1 MAGAGDLTGNVV
13 LVTTASGGG
22 VGNYRSDGPVFS
34 PDGKKIVF
42 QSDARNLVAGDTN
55 TATDVFIKDLTTG
68 AITRLSVGPDGVEG
82 DGSSTMPVVSPDG
95 TKVAFLST
103 ASNLVLNDG
112 AANRDLFV
120 ADLATGVVTRI
131 NMAVQVYLPDDR
143 IAFSPDGGKLLF
155 STSDALSAA
164 DTNGTYDF
172 YAIDLTTGVQTRL
185 STDADGHQINQDV
198 LGATISAD
206 GTKILFQTTAALSD
220 DDQNRASDVY
230 VKDLATGAV
239 TLVARAS
246 GGAAGDRGSTNGTF
260 SPDGTKVAFWSSS
273 TNLVPGDTNAS
284 TDLFVKDLVTGAVT
298 LVTSTASG
306 VQGNL
311 FSNQDLTT
319 AFSPDGNFLLFT
331 SLASNLVPGDTNN
344 NYDVFVK
351 DLRTGAITR
360 VSTAADGT
368 QANYGAME
376 AVWSPDGRSI
386 AFYSGA
392 SNLVNGV
399 APDAGQIFVKD
410 VSGLYPAPVNHAPVA
425 NADAYSVIAGT
436 PFALS
441 GVGVLANDVDPDGDP
456 LSALLVAGPSHGT
469 LSLDATGAF
478 TYTAQAGV
486 HGADTFTY
494 KANDGTADSP
504 TATVTL
510 VVDRPPTSS
519 DDTYSMKQDKVL
531 TITGVAGVLANDA
544 DPDGDPLTANLIAG
558 PQHGTLSLATDGG
571 FTYTPAAGFRG
582 SDSFTY
588 RAADGTTTGN
598 VATVNLKVYSDAGK
612 IVRLS
617 TTSSGG
623 QIRGAEAYAIFS
635 SDGKSAIFGSLS
647 AIVGD
652 VAPNGNDYYLI
663 AQKSIADGHVDVL
676 ARMNNLDSGTSGRP
690 NSLSISNDGKLIA
703 FSTDSGIFVEN
714 LTTLATK
721 KIVDNSQIQLIRA
734 MSLSPDG
741 RKLAYNGHAQ
751 ENAGSIE
758 LYITDVASGKT
769 EILSRNMKG
778 QAQESSL
785 SSTPDAR
792 PVFSQDGNLI
802 AFYSDDPNM
811 VADDTNRGLDFF
823 VKNLTTGTVTRVS
836 TDSNGIQQQPG
847 YYESRIAN
855 GSTNFFANTTRNY
868 AFSHDGRYIAFF
880 SSSPSLNPTGD
891 DSHLELYMKNL
902 QTGELKLLST
912 SGDGTVANEDSYQVA
927 FSPNDDYVAFS
938 SRASNLVPE
947 GHPDPITPVDD
958 AYIYIKNIATGAIN
972 HLISNIDGGVGN
984 SGVWF
989 QDPFYFSP
997 DGSQIIFRS
1006 SASNLVSGD
1015 TNNASDIFIK
1025 AVHYP
1030 PSATKDAYAPP
1041 LGKPF
1046 IVSAAYGVLK
1056 NDQSPSG
1063 DPLSA
1068 VLVAGPAQGDLD
1080 FHSDGSFTY
1089 TPPPPADGK
1098 YFTGEVDFTYKVNDG
1113 TADSNIVTVKLLNY
1127 PAGGFNGT
1135 IYGGFRSG
1143 PRSVYVGDPHLVT
1156 FDGHPYDFQ
1165 TVGEFTAVKGA
1176 DFEIQVRQS
1185 PVGTSASVISAVAMS
1200 LDGISVSLYVGS
1212 AHPLLIGG
1220 VATDLADG
1228 DTVQVGTGNISRTGD
1243 TYTVVNG
1250 RGDGFYAALHSNF
1263 IDLNPM
1269 IGTADGSVSGLLGN
1283 ADGIASNDFRLRD
1296 GTQLDANASI
1306 ATLYTTFAD
1315 SWRIT
1320 DATSLFSYAPGET
1333 TATFTDRSFPS
1344 STVTLADL
1352 DPAVRAAA
1360 EQTARDAGLTPGT
1373 LDFNN
1378 AVLDVA
1384 LTGNAEFATAAAAMP
1399 PLLPGAPTV
1408 ALVADTGVSSG
1419 DGVTANAAL
1428 TITPRST
1435 ADRLNITVDGVAV
1448 AAYDPALLSQG
1459 LHTVSVTETNVL
1471 GYTSDAAV
1479 LQFTL
1484 DSVAP
1489 NLAVTGGAGRST
1501 TSDIVVSGTVGA
1513 ADAGRQIAIYDDQ
1526 QVLLGTT
1533 LAGSDG
1539 QWTLPLS
1546 LSQMGDHALVATAMD
1561 IAGNVAN
1568 TSFAI
1573 SRANDP
1579 GSGLGDVHMVTF
1591 QGRAYDFQAVGRFT
1605 LVQSVAAASA
1615 FDIEIETSA
1624 FGAMASVTTGIA
1636 AQVGANA
1643 VRFDLDGSVWIN
1655 GAISHGVTSPGQTLA
1670 LDGGTLTRTGQ
1681 TTYRLDWSGGES
1693 LAVSNQ
1699 GAYFDEIVSLG
1710 PKDGPNTVKGLLGSN
1725 TSRATDI
1732 ALADG
1737 TVLEAPSEADLL
1749 GRYAQSWSLPQS
1761 GALLDD
1767 TVRLPLAMSNHG
1779 DPSAPFNGQRSIDLA
1794 NFDAAQTNLA
1804 FEPDGGG
1811 AFGTLTMTSA
1821 RQQIALVLMGQY
1833 AASDFHAASD
1843 GHGGTIIDYQARQ
1856 PSLLG

>member
-13 LVTTASGGG
+13 LVTTANGGG
-22 VGNYRSDGPVFS
+22 VGNSRSDGPVFS
-34 PDGKKIVF
+34 PDGKKVLF
-42 QSDARNLVAGDTN
+42 QSDARNLVPGDTN
-55 TATDVFIKDLTTG
+55 AGTDVFIKDLATG
-68 AITRLSVGPDGVEG
+68 LITRLSVGPGGVGG
-82 DGSSTMPVVSPDG
+82 DGSSTGPVFSPDG

-103 ASNLVLNDG
+103 ASNLVLDDG
-112 AANRDLFV
+112 AANRDLFI

-131 NMAVQVYLPDDR
+131 ALAVQVYLPADR
-143 IAFSPDGGKLLF
+143 LSFTPDGGKLLF
-155 STSDALSAA
+155 LTGDALSAA
-164 DTNGTYDF
+164 DTNGTD
-172 YAIDLTTGVQTRL
+172 DLYVVDLATGVQTRL
-185 STDADGHQINQDV
+185 STDANGNQINENV
-198 LGATISAD
+198 LGGAISPD
-206 GTKILFQTTAALSD
+206 GTKILFQTTAALSG
-220 DDQNRASDVY
+220 DDQNHSADVY

-239 TLVARAS
+239 TLVARAA
-246 GGAAGDRGSTNGTF
+246 GGAVGDRGSKSGTF

-273 TNLVPGDTNAS
+273 TNLVPNDNNAS

-306 VQGNL
+306 VQANL
-311 FSNQDLTT
+311 FSDQDLTT

-331 SLASNLVPGDTNN
+331 SLASNLVPGDTNTN
-344 NYDVFVK
+344 FDVFVK

-368 QANYGAME
+368 QANYGALE
-376 AVWSPDGRSI
+376 GVWSPDGRSI

-399 APDAGQIFVKD
+399 TPDAGQLFVKD
-410 VSGLYPAPVNHAPVA
+410 VSSLYPAVVNHAPVA
-425 NADAYSVIAGT
+425 NADTYSVIAGA
-436 PFALS
+436 PFTL
-441 GVGVLANDVDPDGDP
+441 GGLGVLANDIDPDGDP
-456 LSALLVAGPSHGT
+456 LSAILVAGPSHGT
-469 LSLDATGAF
+469 LSLDPTGAV
-478 TYTAQAGV
+478 TYTPQAEF

-494 KANDGTADSP
+494 KANDGKADSA
-504 TATVTL
+504 TTTVTL
-510 VVDRPPTSS
+510 VVDRPPTSR
-519 DDTYSMKQDKVL
+519 DDTYSMKQDNVL
-531 TITGVAGVLANDA
+531 TITGAAGVLANDD
-544 DPDGDPLTANLIAG
+544 DPDGDPLAASLIAG
-558 PQHGTLSLATDGG
+558 PQHGTLSLATDGA
-571 FTYTPAAGFRG
+571 FTYTPAADFRG

-588 RAADGTTTGN
+588 RASDGIANGN
-598 VATVNLKVYSDAGK
+598 VSTVALKVYSDAGK

-617 TTSSGG
+617 TTASGG

-676 ARMNNLDSGTSGRP
+676 ARMNNLDSGASGRP
-690 NSLSISNDGKLIA
+690 SSLSISNDGKLIA

-721 KIVDNSQIQLIRA
+721 KVVDNSQIQLIRA

-741 RKLAYNGHAQ
+741 RKLAYNGYAQ
-751 ENAGSIE
+751 ENSGSIE

-778 QAQESSL
+778 QAQDSSL
-785 SSTPDAR
+785 TSTPDAR

-811 VADDTNRGLDFF
+811 VADDTNRGLDLF

-891 DSHLELYMKNL
+891 DRHLELYLKDL

-938 SRASNLVPE
+938 SRASNLVPG
-947 GHPDPITPVDD
+947 GHPDPIAPVDD

-972 HLISNIDGGVGN
+972 HLITNIDGGVGN

-1030 PSATKDAYAPP
+1030 PSATSDAYAPP

-1046 IVSAAYGVLK
+1046 VVSAAYGLLK
-1056 NDQSPSG
+1056 NDQSPTG
-1063 DPLSA
+1063 NPLSA
-1068 VLVAGPAQGDLD
+1068 VLVSGPTQGNLDL
-1080 FHSDGSFTY
+1080 HSDGSFTY

-1098 YFTGEVDFTYKVNDG
+1098 YFTGEVDFTYKSNDG
-1113 TADSNIVTVKLLNY
+1113 ISDSNIVTVKLQNY
-1127 PAGGFNGT
+1127 PSDFFNGGA
-1135 IYGGFRSG
+1135 YGGASAL
-1143 PRSVYVGDPHLVT
+1143 YVGDPHLVT

-1165 TVGEFTAVKGA
+1165 AAGEFTAVKGA
-1176 DFEIQVRQS
+1176 DFEIQVRQTPLGS
-1185 PVGTSASVISAVAMS
+1185 SASVIGAVAMS
-1200 LDGISVSLYVGS
+1200 VDGISVSLYVGS
-1212 AHPLLIGG
+1212 AHPLLLGG

-1228 DTVQVGTGNISRTGD
+1228 GTVQVGTGNVSRNGH

-1250 RGDGFYAALHSNF
+1250 RGDGFYAVLYSNF
-1263 IDLNPM
+1263 IDLKPM
-1269 IGTADGSVSGLLGN
+1269 ISKVDGGLSGLLGN
-1283 ADGIASNDFRLRD
+1283 ADGLASNDFRLRD
-1296 GTQLDANASI
+1296 GTQLGETLSTG
-1306 ATLYTTFAD
+1306 TLYSTFAD

-1320 DATSLFSYAPGET
+1320 DATSLFSYAPGES
-1333 TATFTDRSFPS
+1333 TATFTDRSFPHA
-1344 STVTLADL
+1344 TVALADL
-1352 DPAVRAAA
+1352 DPTVRAAA

-1373 LDFNN
+1373 LVFNN
-1378 AVLDVA
+1378 AVLDIA
-1384 LTGNAEFATAAAAMP
+1384 LTGRAEFATAGAAMP
-1399 PLLPGAPTV
+1399 PVLPGTPTV
-1408 ALVADTGVSSG
+1408 ALLADTGVSAG
-1419 DGVTANAAL
+1419 DGVTSNAAL
-1428 TITPRST
+1428 ILTPRST
-1435 ADRLNITVDGVAV
+1435 ADRLNITVDGLAV
-1448 AAYDPALLSQG
+1448 ASYDPALLSQG
-1459 LHTVSVTETNVL
+1459 RHTVSVTETNVL
-1471 GYTSDAAV
+1471 GYTSQAAV
-1479 LQFTL
+1479 LQFTR
-1484 DSVAP
+1484 DTMAP
-1489 NLAVTGGAGRST
+1489 DLAVTGGAGRST
-1501 TSDIVVSGTVGA
+1501 TSDVVVSGTVGT
-1513 ADAGRQIAIYDDQ
+1513 ADAGQKIEIYDDQ
-1526 QVLLGTT
+1526 QTLLGTT
-1533 LAGSDG
+1533 LAGTDG
-1539 QWTLPLS
+1539 HWSLHLS
-1546 LSQMGDHALVATAMD
+1546 LPQMGDHPLVATAMD

-1568 TSFAI
+1568 TSFTVT
-1573 SRANDP
+1573 RANDS

-1605 LVQSVAAASA
+1605 LVQSVAAASP
-1615 FDIEIETSA
+1615 FDIEIETSP

-1643 VRFDLDGSVWIN
+1643 IRFDLDGSVWIN
-1655 GAISHGVTSPGQTLA
+1655 GAISHGVSSPGQTLA
-1670 LDGGTLTRTGQ
+1670 LDGGALTRTGQ
-1681 TTYRLDWSGGES
+1681 ASYRVDWSGGES
-1693 LAVSNQ
+1693 LSVSNQ
-1699 GAYFDEIVSLG
+1699 GSYFDEIVSLG
-1710 PKDGPNTVKGLLGSN
+1710 PTDGPNSVKGLLGRN

-1737 TVLEAPSEADLL
+1737 TVLENPSEADLL
-1749 GRYAQSWSLPQS
+1749 GLYAQSWSLPQS
-1761 GALLDD
+1761 GSLLDD
-1767 TVRLPLAMSNHG
+1767 TVRLPLAMSNNG
-1779 DPSAPFNGQRSIDLA
+1779 DPSAPFNGHHSIGLA
-1794 NFDAAQTNLA
+1794 NFDAAQTTLA
-1804 FEPDGGG
+1804 FEPGKGGD
-1811 AFGTLTMTSA
+1811 FGTLTMTSA
-1821 RQQIALVLMGQY
+1821 RQQLALVLMGQY
-1833 AASDFHAASD
+1833 AASDFHASSD
-1843 GHGGTIIDYQARQ
+1843 GHGGTIIDYQAPQ